1 MGRRAVTIVT
11 LVVSALL
18 LHVGLPHHGA
28 LAAERSSERSERRAD
43 GYTAYSTAH
52 AHVPV
57 SHHGSYLEPIGS
69 PNRSRQLAAPAAND
83 LDEGVAADAYAVL
96 TGSAYA
102 RTARNRWASS
112 AGEAPT
118 PVMLQT
124 FRC

>member
-28 LAAERSSERSERRAD
+28 LAAERSESRAD
-43 GYTAYSTAH
+43 GYTACSTAH

-57 SHHGSYLEPIGS
+57 SHHGSHLEPIGS
-69 PNRSRQLAAPAAND
+69 PNRSRQLAVPAAND
-83 LDEGVAADAYAVL
+83 LNEGVAANAYAVL
-96 TGSAYA
+96 TGSAHA
-102 RTARNRWASS
+102 RTARNGWASS

-118 PVMLQT
+118 PAMLQT